1 MAEKAERQPQELSE
15 ILQIR
20 RDKLDNMQKQGND
33 PYLHT
38 RFDVDHKAQ
47 EILDRF
53 DELEGKEVRVA
64 GRIMSRRGMGKVAFM
79 DLQDS
84 SGRVQIYAKIDVM
97 GEEPYKAMQATLD
110 IGDIVGVKGEVFRTQ
125 RGEISVKALE
135 LTILSKALLP
145 LPEKYHG
152 LTNTDAR
159 YRQRYLD
166 LIMSPESREVFV
178 RRSKIISAIRTY
190 LDSREFWRW
199 RPRCCTPRRAARRRG
214 HLSPTT
220 TPLTWTCTCASP
232 WSCTLSG

>member
-97 GEEPYKAMQATLD
+97 GEEPYKYWKKKV
-110 IGDIVGVKGEVFRTQ
+110 VG
-125 RGEISVKALE
+125 IS
-135 LTILSKALLP
+135 IP
-145 LPEKYHG
+145 P
-152 LTNTDAR
+152 DA
-159 YRQRYLD
+159 
-166 LIMSPESREVFV
+166 
-178 RRSKIISAIRTY
+178 
-190 LDSREFWRW
+190 
-199 RPRCCTPRRAARRRG
+199 
-214 HLSPTT
+214 
-220 TPLTWTCTCASP
+220 
-232 WSCTLSG
+232 